1 MWEESLKI
9 LIHIINY
16 AIHSDISPQVFK
28 ASIFLLYRLF
38 VEKLP
43 KHPDYKSAPVNDVT
57 GIKKVS
63 PQHTPVCQCFVK
75 FYSKEIQR
83 IIFVKEN
90 ANDEVEIK
98 SLLQRGDIVHVMFS
112 CFRNMIYK
120 LH

>member
-1 MWEESLKI
+1 MLFTVISVPRYLK
-9 LIHIINY
+9 
-16 AIHSDISPQVFK
+16 QVFFYLK
-28 ASIFLLYRLF
+28 FYRLF

-63 PQHTPVCQCFVK
+63 PQHTPVSQCFVK

-112 CFRNMIYK
+112 CFRNMIHK